1 MIGFLAGENSFERGG
16 LGLRLQSLRSCRL
29 LVKASARRTKL
40 LFRASRLS
48 AVGILAMQNSEDLIT
63 VRLLYE
69 ADTILTHSEAKLLG
83 LSL

>member
-1 MIGFLAGENSFERGG
+1 
-16 LGLRLQSLRSCRL
+16 
-29 LVKASARRTKL
+29 
-40 LFRASRLS
+40 
-48 AVGILAMQNSEDLIT
+48 MQNSEDLIT